1 MNNEPSLN
9 VALDLEM
16 LEKEIQSKEQNRSNA
31 YNDLSGSIGGVA
43 AARRT
48 QHSSDPVD
56 AITDFDTLDEP
67 VMVTIKRDA
76 RLIGA
81 KFIREFDRHLN
92 VHVQFRSSDATEKPK
107 LSARL
112 GSLGTAFRLCH
123 FIVVGFDFRLL
134 QDTYSGKGPR
144 FTEAFTLVFFGSCV
158 VTANI
163 KLLGGKISFFQSLCV
178 IGYCLLPSVF
188 ASIAC
193 HLFHFEKAM
202 KLSMFLRLLC
212 SAFGFG
218 WSTYASTAFLA
229 AAQPEGR
236 RFLTT
241 YPMILFYFVVA
252 WLVFSNS

>member
-56 AITDFDTLDEP
+56 ATTDFDTLDEP

-81 KFIREFDRHLN
+81 KF
-92 VHVQFRSSDATEKPK
+92 VQVLMPPK
-107 LSARL
+107 NQNCLQDWDLWGPLFVCVILSL
-112 GSLGTAFRLCH
+112 
-123 FIVVGFDFRLL
+123 LL

-188 ASIAC
+188 ASVAC

-212 SAFGFG
+212 SALGFG